1 MTAGLRQLPAFFRG
15 VPGDREPTI
24 RLLFV
29 EQHRS
34 GQGADTQPWVRD
46 SSLPGAQAPAC
57 GPSSASLWK
66 APSSLPCFLWGSRSS
81 DLPYF

>member
-1 MTAGLRQLPAFFRG
+1 MTAALRQLPAFFRD

-34 GQGADTQPWVRD
+34 RPGTDTQLWVRD

-57 GPSSASLWK
+57 GRSSASLWK
-66 APSSLPCFLWGSRSS
+66 APSSLPCVLWGSRSS